1 MKYENEF
8 LIFYGEEFRA
18 LDSSVDKNIFLVCK
32 GPGFNSCYRKNMLF
46 TSVVF
51 WAKLRFLSALSN
63 ILFFIFKYI
72 FCISFHALYENF
84 NVNSHPVCQRNSNLS
99 LIFLDYDKVSQS
111 QPTDISP
118 ILPNTSQKGSTLLGP
133 SYLEL
138 CSTKRYFLII
148 QLFEKCLSLS
158 SSQD

>member
-51 WAKLRFLSALSN
+51 WAKLRFLSVLSH
-63 ILFFIFKYI
+63 IFFFIFKYV
-72 FCISFHALYENF
+72 FAYLSMLCMRISM
-84 NVNSHPVCQRNSNLS
+84 
-99 LIFLDYDKVSQS
+99 
-111 QPTDISP
+111 
-118 ILPNTSQKGSTLLGP
+118 
-133 SYLEL
+133 
-138 CSTKRYFLII
+138 
-148 QLFEKCLSLS
+148 
-158 SSQD
+158 